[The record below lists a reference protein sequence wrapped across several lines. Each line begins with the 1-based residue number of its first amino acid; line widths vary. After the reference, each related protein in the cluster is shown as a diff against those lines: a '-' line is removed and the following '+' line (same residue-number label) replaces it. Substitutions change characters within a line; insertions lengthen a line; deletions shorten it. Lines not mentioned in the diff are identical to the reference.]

1 MSKNPV
7 VHFEM
12 PYENLERVSK
22 FYETAFGWEMHNTGE
37 VMGNY
42 IMAHAADTD
51 ENNMVKTPGTING
64 GFFAKNKDEL
74 THKPSI
80 VISVEDISVAMK
92 MVKEAG
98 GEVIGNPVD
107 IPTVGSFVSFR
118 DSEGNTASILQPI
131 KR

>member
-22 FYETAFGWEMHNTGE
+22 FYETAFGWKMHNTGE
-37 VMGNY
+37 GMGNY
-42 IMAHAADTD
+42 VMAHTADTD

-64 GFFAKNKDEL
+64 GFFAKNQDEL

-92 MVKEAG
+92 MVKDAG

-131 KR
+131 QR